1 MMNMIH
7 TTASGTESYDKTYG
21 VGYEVGH
28 EDWSPYERV
37 NKLRQRFLD
46 RRFDIDI
53 ERMRNVTKAYQEN
66 ENCTTKIKCAKAFES
81 VLMNATLYIYDDDLI
96 LGEIAAPAKAS
107 PQYPEFSVNWLL
119 HEALYEPFEK
129 REHDQFYFVSDEERD
144 EFIELC
150 QYWRGKAVDD
160 MVNAYL
166 DEEQTKGSQS
176 GKKIFQTNLYH
187 YGGVGHFVMNYEKI
201 LRIGFDGMIAEAEA
215 GLKRLDKADPDYA
228 EKRDFYNAVIIC
240 HNAAKKYILRYAAL
254 ADAKAAELNAKAADC
269 YADKTSAEAL
279 QKRKSELE
287 LMAAN
292 CRQIAGGPAKS
303 FWQALQLFNFATT
316 MTQIESNG
324 HSISYGRMDQWLFPY
339 YEADMTA
346 GVITKD
352 FAQELL
358 EVTYVKMNN
367 PTKIRDGGTAKVRQG
382 RGFGGECLTI
392 GGVDKD
398 GNDVTNDLTMMLLEA
413 SVHTRMMCPWLLVR
427 MHENTP
433 YELKVKTAECIR
445 AGYGHPKI
453 FNDAPT
459 IKAMMRKG
467 MSLEEARDYAV
478 VGCVEPNLPG
488 REYGWHDA
496 SYINTV
502 KFFEMVL
509 NGGRCLDC
517 GSHCIRWEKCGA
529 VGEHLGPDT
538 GSLENYKSFEE
549 VLESVD
555 KQFKYWNDQMCST
568 MNVVD
573 RAHRERKPL
582 PYVSAFF
589 EGCLENGVDVT
600 AGGTL
605 YNGIGPQASGLAT
618 CADSLAAIKQLVFDE
633 KRFTGAEL
641 LQAVKDNWEG
651 HDILYAL
658 VNSSKVHHYG
668 NDDDYAD
675 ELFKFMFEC
684 YCKNL
689 SGRKTIRGGEFTP
702 GVYSVSANVGMGLN
716 TNASLDGRKAGEAIS
731 DNMGPVH
738 TAMGSHDICG
748 PTAIANSVSKVDHS
762 LATNGTLLNMKFPQ
776 DAVDGVT
783 GRDNLVSFID
793 AYLEGQPM
801 HVQFNI
807 MSSEMMRAARREPEK
822 YKDMLV
828 RVAGYS
834 AYFVELG
841 DALQMDLINRTELS
855 FG

>member
-1 MMNMIH
+1 MNKIH
-7 TTASGTESYDKTYG
+7 TGALGIESYDKTYG
-21 VGYEVGH
+21 IGYEVGH
-28 EDWSPYERV
+28 GDWSPYPRV
-37 NKLRQRFLD
+37 NILRQRFLD

-53 ERMRNVTKAYQEN
+53 ERMRNITEAYQKN
-66 ENCTTKIKCAKAFES
+66 ENCTTKIKCAKAFEAI
-81 VLMNATLYIYDDDLI
+81 LMNATLHIYDDDLI

-119 HEALYEPFEK
+119 HEVLYEPFEE
-129 REHDQFYFVSDEERD
+129 REHDRFYFVNDEDRK

-150 QYWRGKAVDD
+150 GYWKGKAVDD

-166 DEEQTKGSQS
+166 DEEQIKGSQS

-187 YGGVGHFVMNYEKI
+187 YGGVGHFVMNYDKI
-201 LRIGFDGMIAEAEA
+201 LRIGFDGIIAEAKA
-215 GLKRLDKADPDYA
+215 GLERIDKADPDYA

-240 HNAAKKYILRYAAL
+240 HNAAKKYIMRYAAL
-254 ADAKAAELNAKAADC
+254 AEQKATKESN
-269 YADKTSAEAL
+269 SA
-279 QKRKSELE
+279 RKSELYD
-287 LMAAN
+287 MASN

-324 HSISYGRMDQWLFPY
+324 HSVSYGRMDQWLYPY
-339 YEADMTA
+339 YEADIKS
-346 GVITKD
+346 GIVTKE

-358 EVTYVKMNN
+358 EVLYVKMNN

-433 YELKVKTAECIR
+433 YELKVKVVECIR

-467 MSLEEARDYAV
+467 MTLEEARDYAV

-517 GSHCIRWEKCGA
+517 GSHCARWAKCGA
-529 VGEHLGPDT
+529 LGKHLGPDT
-538 GSLENYKSFEE
+538 GSLETYGTFDE

-568 MNVVD
+568 MNIVD

-589 EGCLENGVDVT
+589 DGCLEKGIDVT
-600 AGGTL
+600 AGGTA

-675 ELFKFMFEC
+675 ELFKFMFDC
-684 YCKNL
+684 YCRNL

-738 TAMGSHDICG
+738 TAMGSHDIYG

-776 DAVDGVT
+776 EAVEGIT
-783 GRDNLVSFID
+783 GRDNLVNFID
-793 AYLEGQPM
+793 AYLEGKPM

-807 MSSEMMRAARREPEK
+807 MSSEMMRAAMKEPEK

-841 DALQMDLINRTELS
+841 EALQMDLINRTELS
-855 FG
+855 F

>member
-1 MMNMIH
+1 MSVNAVH
-7 TTASGTESYDKTYG
+7 TTASGVESYDKTYG
-21 VGYEVGH
+21 IGYEVGH
-28 EDWSPYERV
+28 EDWSPYPRV
-37 NKLRQRFLD
+37 NRLRQRFLD
-46 RRFDIDI
+46 REFNIDI
-53 ERMRNVTKAYQEN
+53 ERMRHVTESYQQYEN
-66 ENCTTKIKCAKAFES
+66 ATTKIRCAKAFENI
-81 VLMNATLYIYDDDLI
+81 LMKATLHIYDDDLI

-107 PQYPEFSVNWLL
+107 PQYPEFSVNWML
-119 HEALYEPFEK
+119 HEALYEPFEE
-129 REHDQFYFVSDEERD
+129 REHDQFYFVSDEDRE

-150 QYWRGKAVDD
+150 QYWKGKAVDD

-166 DEEQTKGSQS
+166 DEEQTKGSQT

-201 LRIGFDGMIAEAEA
+201 LRIGFDGMIEEAEA
-215 GLKRLDKADPDYA
+215 GLALLDKADPDYA
-228 EKRDFYNAVIIC
+228 EKRDFYKAVIIC
-240 HNAAKKYILRYAAL
+240 HNAAKNYILRYAEL
-254 ADAKAAELNAKAADC
+254 AEKKAAETDAKRREELLQM
-269 YADKTSAEAL
+269 AEN
-279 QKRKSELE
+279 S
-287 LMAAN
+287 
-292 CRQIAGGPAKS
+292 RQVAGGPAKS
-303 FWQALQLFNFATT
+303 FWQALQLFNYATT

-324 HSISYGRMDQWLFPY
+324 HSISYGRMDQWLYPY
-339 YEADMTA
+339 YEADMKA
-346 GVITKD
+346 GTITKE

-367 PTKIRDGGTAKVRQG
+367 PTKIRDGGTARVRQG

-433 YELKVKTAECIR
+433 YEVKVKTVECIR

-453 FNDAPT
+453 FNDEPT

-467 MSLEEARDYAV
+467 MTLEEARDYAV

-488 REYGWHDA
+488 RENGWHDA
-496 SYINTV
+496 AYINTV
-502 KFFEMVL
+502 KFMEMVL

-517 GSHCIRWEKCGA
+517 GPHCTRWEKCGA
-529 VGEHLGPDT
+529 LGKQLGPDT
-538 GSLENYKSFEE
+538 GSLETYETFDE

-568 MNVVD
+568 LNVID

-582 PYVSAFF
+582 PYASAFF
-589 EGCLENGVDVT
+589 EGCLEKGVDVT

-605 YNGIGPQASGLAT
+605 YNGIGPQASGIAT

-633 KRFTGAEL
+633 KRYTGAQL

-675 ELFKFMFEC
+675 ELFQFMFEC
-684 YCKNL
+684 YCRNL
-689 SGRKTIRGGEFTP
+689 SGRATIRGGQFTP

-738 TAMGSHDICG
+738 TAKGSHDLYG

-776 DAVDGVT
+776 EAVSGIK
-783 GRDNLVSFID
+783 GRDDLISFID
-793 AYLEGQPM
+793 AYLSGMPM

-807 MSSEMMRAARREPEK
+807 MSSETMRAAQREPEK

-841 DALQMDLINRTELS
+841 EALQEDLINRTELS